1 MLCCA
6 IFMSGAQATFPRGL
20 IMTHKLNL
28 ALIVGVVVC
37 LCMTAAA
44 MPPRSHSP
52 NGEGMAAADTHA
64 EVKALKITILSTM
77 LADDGI
83 GEWGFSALVESDG
96 HKILF
101 DTGARPNTVLDNAK
115 ELKIDLSDV
124 QDVILSHF
132 HDDHTA
138 GLMTLRTDLSKKNPA
153 ALSRVH
159 VAKGIFLER
168 RAKGGS
174 PQGAIGAEN
183 PMIAMKKEF
192 EKTGGKFIEHDKVDE
207 IFPGIWLT
215 GPVPRV
221 FPEKNYAASIEVKED
236 GSWVEDNVP
245 DDQSL
250 VFNTNQGFVL
260 LAGCGHSGIINTL
273 TYARK
278 EIRPAPVDA
287 AIGGF
292 HLFNASDA
300 TLDWTADKLKEF
312 QTAQLM
318 GAHCTGIESVY
329 HLRQKMGLNRHNC
342 VVGTVGATF
351 DLKDGIKTGRIAR

>member
-1 MLCCA
+1 M
-6 IFMSGAQATFPRGL
+6 PR
-20 IMTHKLNL
+20 KLNL
-28 ALIVGVVVC
+28 ALIVSAALFLGV
-37 LCMTAAA
+37 AALA
-44 MPPRSHSP
+44 PFAAPAGPRLQSSGGSP
-52 NGEGMAAADTHA
+52 AADARA
-64 EVKALKITILSTM
+64 EAKTLKITILSTM

-101 DTGARPNTVLDNAK
+101 DTGARPNTVLENAK

-132 HDDHTA
+132 HDDHTT
-138 GLMTLRTDLSKKNPA
+138 GLMTLRRELMKKNPNS
-153 ALSRVH
+153 LSRVH

-168 RAKGGS
+168 RRKEGG
-174 PQGAIGAEN
+174 QAAIGETN

-192 EKTGGKFIEHDKVDE
+192 EASGGKFIEHDKADE

-221 FPEKNYAASIEVKED
+221 FPEKNYAASIEVNEYGK
-236 GSWVEDNVP
+236 WVEDDVP

-250 VFNTNQGFVL
+250 IFNTDQGLVL

-278 EIRPAPVDA
+278 EIRTAPVDA

-292 HLFNASDA
+292 HLFNASDE

-312 QTAQLM
+312 QMAQFM

-351 DLKDGIKTGRIAR
+351 DLKDGIKTGRLAR

>member
-1 MLCCA
+1 MARKLKLALVVSAALCLA
-6 IFMSGAQATFPRGL
+6 MAAMAAEPRGRL
-20 IMTHKLNL
+20 QNG
-28 ALIVGVVVC
+28 AG
-37 LCMTAAA
+37 
-44 MPPRSHSP
+44 SP
-52 NGEGMAAADTHA
+52 APNAHA
-64 EVKALKITILSTM
+64 EVKTLKITILSTM

-96 HKILF
+96 RKILF
-101 DTGARPNTVLDNAK
+101 DTGAHPNTVLENAK

-124 QDVILSHF
+124 QDVVLSHF
-132 HDDHTA
+132 HDDHTT
-138 GLMTLRTDLSKKNPA
+138 GLMTLRNELSKKNPA

-168 RAKGGS
+168 RGKDT
-174 PQGAIGAEN
+174 N
-183 PMIAMKKEF
+183 PMIAVKKEF
-192 EKTGGKFIEHDKVDE
+192 EATGGKFIEHDKVDE
-207 IFPGIWLT
+207 IFPGVWLT

-221 FPEKNYAASIEVKED
+221 YPEKNYPAGIEVKED
-236 GSWVEDNVP
+236 GKWVEDNIP

-250 VFNTNQGFVL
+250 VFNTDRGFVL
-260 LAGCGHSGIINTL
+260 LAGCGHSGLINTL

-292 HLFNASDA
+292 HLYNASDQ

-312 QTAQLM
+312 RTAQLM

-329 HLRQKMGLNRHNC
+329 YLRRRMGLNRHNC
-342 VVGTVGATF
+342 VVGTIGATF

>member
-1 MLCCA
+1 
-6 IFMSGAQATFPRGL
+6 
-20 IMTHKLNL
+20 MTRKLNS
-28 ALIVGVVVC
+28 ALIVSVVVC
-37 LCMTAAA
+37 LCVTAAA
-44 MPPRSHSP
+44 MTTRSHP
-52 NGEGMAAADTHA
+52 RNAEGGSAADTHA
-64 EVKALKITILSTM
+64 EVKTLKITILSTM

-101 DTGARPNTVLDNAK
+101 DTGAHPNTVLENAK

-132 HDDHTA
+132 HDDHTT
-138 GLMTLRTDLSKKNPA
+138 GLMTLRREYAKKNPT

-168 RAKGGS
+168 RYKEGNFPA
-174 PQGAIGAEN
+174 AIGDTN
-183 PMIAMKKEF
+183 PMIAVKKEF
-192 EKTGGKFIEHDKVDE
+192 EASGGKFVEHDKVDE

-221 FPEKNYAASIEVKED
+221 FPEKNYAAGIEVKED
-236 GSWVEDNVP
+236 GKWVEDNVP

-250 VFNTNQGFVL
+250 VFSTDQGLVL

-278 EIRPAPVDA
+278 EIRPAPIDA

-292 HLFNASDA
+292 HLFNASDE

-329 HLRQKMGLNRHNC
+329 HLRQKMGLNRHTC

-351 DLKDGIKTGRIAR
+351 DLKDGIKTGRIAK

>member
-1 MLCCA
+1 MA
-6 IFMSGAQATFPRGL
+6 RKP
-20 IMTHKLNL
+20 KL
-28 ALIVGVVVC
+28 ALVVSAV
-37 LCMTAAA
+37 LYLLIAAPA
-44 MPPRSHSP
+44 ATPRPRAQDKSAASTPDPHS
-52 NGEGMAAADTHA
+52 ELKT
-64 EVKALKITILSTM
+64 LKITILSTM

-83 GEWGFSALVESDG
+83 GEWGFSALVEADG

-101 DTGARPNTVLDNAK
+101 DTGARPNTVLENAK

-132 HDDHTA
+132 HDDHTT
-138 GLMTLRTDLSKKNPA
+138 GLMTLRNELSKKNPT

-168 RAKGGS
+168 RGKDGKS
-174 PQGAIGAEN
+174 QTAIGATN

-192 EKTGGKFIEHDKVDE
+192 ESSGGKFIEHDKVDE
-207 IFPGIWLT
+207 IFPGVWLT
-215 GPVPRV
+215 GPVPRIY
-221 FPEKNYAASIEVKED
+221 PEKNYPAGIEVKEE
-236 GSWVEDNVP
+236 GKWVEDNVP

-250 VFNTNQGFVL
+250 IFNTDRGLVL
-260 LAGCGHSGIINTL
+260 LAGCGHSGLINTL

-278 EIRPAPVDA
+278 EIRPAPIDA

-292 HLFNASDA
+292 HLFAASDE

-329 HLRQKMGLNRHNC
+329 YLRHKMGLNRHNC

-351 DLKDGIKTGRIAR
+351 DLNDGIKTGHIAR

>member
-1 MLCCA
+1 MA
-6 IFMSGAQATFPRGL
+6 R
-20 IMTHKLNL
+20 KLKL
-28 ALIVGVVVC
+28 ALVVTAALCLGIVAFAAPACPRSQSAAG
-37 LCMTAAA
+37 TAAA
-44 MPPRSHSP
+44 PDS
-52 NGEGMAAADTHA
+52 HA
-64 EVKALKITILSTM
+64 ELKTLKITILSTM

-83 GEWGFSALVESDG
+83 GEWGFSALVEADG
-96 HKILF
+96 RKILF
-101 DTGARPNTVLDNAK
+101 DTGARPNTVLENAR

-124 QDVILSHF
+124 QDVVLSHF
-132 HDDHTA
+132 HDDHTS
-138 GLMTLRTDLSKKNPA
+138 GLMTLRREFMKKNPT

-168 RAKGGS
+168 RAKGGNAN
-174 PQGAIGAEN
+174 GAIGAEN
-183 PMIAMKKEF
+183 PMIAVKQEY
-192 EKTGGKFIEHDKVDE
+192 EATGGKFIEHDAFSE
-207 IFPGIWLT
+207 IFPGVWLT

-221 FPEKNYAASIEVKED
+221 FPEKNYAASVEVKED
-236 GSWVEDNVP
+236 GKWVEDSVP

-250 VFNTNQGFVL
+250 VFNTDRGLVL
-260 LAGCGHSGIINTL
+260 LAGCGHSGLVNTL

-318 GAHCTGIESVY
+318 GAHCTGIETVY
-329 HLRQKMGLNRHNC
+329 YLRQKMGLNRHTC
-342 VVGTVGATF
+342 VVGTVGGTF
-351 DLKDGIKTGRIAR
+351 DLKDGIKTGAIAR

>member
-1 MLCCA
+1 MPA
-6 IFMSGAQATFPRGL
+6 RTAPAPNRAQNAAGPS
-20 IMTHKLNL
+20 
-28 ALIVGVVVC
+28 
-37 LCMTAAA
+37 TAD
-44 MPPRSHSP
+44 S
-52 NGEGMAAADTHA
+52 HA
-64 EVKALKITILSTM
+64 EVKTLKITILSTM

-83 GEWGFSALVESDG
+83 GEWGFSALVEVDG
-96 HKILF
+96 HRILF
-101 DTGARPNTVLDNAK
+101 DTGARPNTVLENAK

-132 HDDHTA
+132 HDDHTT
-138 GLMTLRTDLSKKNPA
+138 GLMTLRNELSKKNPA

-168 RAKGGS
+168 RGKDGKAQS
-174 PQGAIGAEN
+174 AIGATN
-183 PMIAMKKEF
+183 LMIAMKKEF
-192 EKTGGKFIEHDKVDE
+192 EASGGKFIEHDKVDE
-207 IFPGIWLT
+207 IFSGVWLT
-215 GPVPRV
+215 GPVPRIY
-221 FPEKNYAASIEVKED
+221 PEKNYPAGIEVKED
-236 GSWVEDNVP
+236 GKWVEDNIP

-250 VFNTNQGFVL
+250 VFNTDRGLVL
-260 LAGCGHSGIINTL
+260 LAGCGHSGLINTL

-292 HLFNASDA
+292 HLFAASDE

-329 HLRQKMGLNRHNC
+329 HLRQKMGLNRHTC

-351 DLKDGIKTGRIAR
+351 DLKDGIKTGHIAR